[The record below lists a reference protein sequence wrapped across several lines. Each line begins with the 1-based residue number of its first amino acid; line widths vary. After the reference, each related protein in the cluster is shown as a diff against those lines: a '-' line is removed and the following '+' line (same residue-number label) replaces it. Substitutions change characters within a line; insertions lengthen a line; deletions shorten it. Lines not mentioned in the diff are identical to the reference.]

1 MADKFTPYALTAL
14 PAAQNRDVNGI
25 YFIRTANGM
34 EVYAIANTPTRDVVP
49 LKVGGYVDLI
59 STQNIA
65 GRKIFDVAIGVDGY
79 NDGQTGG
86 YPNVPNKIFIQKHN
100 KGTMFSLYDV
110 GDSGGIFRVFELDF
124 KNLKTPPTSL
134 EVMHLE
140 QSTKVAGEKGLE
152 GEAVN
157 YLGWKKVFDITSYQ
171 IDLTA
176 NVIRT
181 IELTPGALPVLAW
194 DNGQAFM
201 QGTHWDIVW
210 EEIGPGQ
217 AYRKF
222 SLKDTYGRH
231 VLSTTELRR
240 PPIGGQSWQ
249 LRLAVDINLTIPE
262 GAKLVIW

>member
-14 PAAQNRDVNGI
+14 PAVQNRDVNGI
-25 YFIRTANGM
+25 YFIRVPNGM
-34 EVYAIANTPTRDVVP
+34 EIYAIADTPNKTAVP
-49 LKVGGYVDLI
+49 LKVVGYVDLTSPQHI
-59 STQNIA
+59 D
-65 GRKIFDVAIGVDGY
+65 GRKTFNNIGLKLQNLLHVPQANGDALIYHLEYPDGRR
-79 NDGQTGG
+79 GLQIIA
-86 YPNVPNKIFIQKHN
+86 NK
-100 KGTMFSLYDV
+100 
-110 GDSGGIFRVFELDF
+110 DS
-124 KNLKTPPTSL
+124 NLKSMYLDISDLQVTGTDL
-134 EVMHLE
+134 RVQYLE
-140 QSTKVAGEKGLE
+140 QSAKVQGDKNLE

-210 EEIGPGQ
+210 EVIRPGQ
-217 AYRKF
+217 SYRKH
-222 SLKDTYGRH
+222 SLKGTYGKH
-231 VLSTTELRR
+231 VLDTTEIRKT
-240 PPIGGQSWQ
+240 PTGQWQ
-249 LRLAVDINLTIPE
+249 FRLAVDINLTIPE

>member
-14 PAAQNRDVNGI
+14 PAAQDRDVNGI
-25 YFIRTANGM
+25 YFIRVPNGM
-34 EVYAIANTPTRDVVP
+34 EIYAIADTPNKTAVP
-49 LKVGGYVDLI
+49 LKVTGYVDLT

-134 EVMHLE
+134 EVVHLD
-140 QSTKVAGEKGLE
+140 QSQKVDGEKNLE

-157 YLGWKKVFDITSYQ
+157 YLGWKKVFDITAYQ

-176 NVIRT
+176 NVMRT
-181 IELTPGALPVLAW
+181 ITLSSGDLPILAW
-194 DNGQAFM
+194 DDGQAFM

-217 AYRKF
+217 AYRKY
-222 SLKDTYGRH
+222 SLKGTYGKH
-231 VLSTTELRR
+231 VLDTTEIRR
-240 PPIGGQSWQ
+240 TPTGQWQ